1 MNEKIPNP
9 FNKENKSKENLKF
22 INNESSSINIKNILK
37 NKDIINKELG
47 ILIKKRDETKNL
59 RDIHIKKLQKLIIE
73 NIDYKYRF
81 NLFQILRINLL
92 NEYIYN
98 DFKVFNELL
107 IKLILLLKKILKL
120 KINIYRSI
128 FETHNNFN
136 NNSKTIQ
143 NNLLTLINGT
153 KLNEK
158 EYTSVKNKKII
169 MKLKKLMDI
178 YHNLNKKYNKSY
190 DENVMIIQKKIT
202 KLLLE
207 LE

>member
-1 MNEKIPNP
+1 MNEKIPHP
-9 FNKENKSKENLKF
+9 FNKENKSKEHLKF

-107 IKLILLLKKILKL
+107 IKNLIFLLKKILKL
-120 KINIYRSI
+120 KINIYRCI
-128 FETHNNFN
+128 F
-136 NNSKTIQ
+136 
-143 NNLLTLINGT
+143 
-153 KLNEK
+153 
-158 EYTSVKNKKII
+158 
-169 MKLKKLMDI
+169 
-178 YHNLNKKYNKSY
+178 
-190 DENVMIIQKKIT
+190 
-202 KLLLE
+202 
-207 LE
+207 